1 VSPMATTALT
11 SATTPAD
18 AIRNFGII
26 AHIDHGKS
34 TLADR
39 MLQITGVVD
48 ARQMREQYLDRMDIE
63 RERGITIKSQAVRMP
78 WDSGG
83 RTYALNMIDT
93 PGHVDFT
100 YEVSRSLAACEG
112 AVLLVDAAQ
121 GIEAQTLANLYLA
134 MENDLTI
141 IPVLNKID
149 LPAAQ
154 PDKYAEELA
163 HLIGC
168 EPENCL
174 RVSGKTG
181 VGVEALLEEIVR
193 QIPHP
198 VGDAEAPARAMI
210 FDSVYDTYRGVV
222 TYVRVVDGHLSARE
236 RIVMMS
242 TRAQHELLEI
252 GVISPEPVPAQGLGV
267 GEVGYLITGVKDVRQ
282 SKVGDTVTNAAKPA
296 ATPLGGYRDPKPMV
310 FSGLYPIDGSD
321 YPDLREAL
329 DKLKLNDAAL
339 AYEPETS
346 AALGF
351 GFRCGFL
358 GLLHLEIVRERLER
372 EFNLDLISTMPNVVY
387 ELTMDDGGTVTV
399 TNPSEF
405 PSGKVAEVRE
415 PVVRA
420 TILAPS
426 EHIGAIMELC
436 QQRRGSLRGMDYL
449 SEDRVELRYTL
460 PLAEIVFDFFDQL
473 KSRTR
478 GYASLD
484 YEPDG
489 DQVADLVKVD
499 ILLQGETV
507 DAFSA
512 IVHKDKAYSYGV
524 AMAGKLKKLIPRQ
537 HFEVP
542 IQAAIGAR
550 VIARENVRALRKDV
564 LAKCYG
570 GDITRKRKLLEKQK
584 EGKRRM
590 KMVGRVEV
598 PQEAFIAAL
607 ASDDAAPGGDR
618 FKK

>member
-1 VSPMATTALT
+1 VSPMARTALT
-11 SATTPAD
+11 PSATPPEK
-18 AIRNFGII
+18 IRNFCII

-78 WDSGG
+78 WESRGE
-83 RTYALNMIDT
+83 TYALNMIDT

-134 MENDLTI
+134 MENDLAI

-154 PDKYAEELA
+154 PEKYAEELA
-163 HLIGC
+163 KLIGV
-168 EPENCL
+168 EPESCL

-181 VGVEALLEEIVR
+181 EGVEHLLEEIVR
-193 QIPHP
+193 QLPPPI
-198 VGDAEAPARAMI
+198 GDPDAAARAMI

-222 TYVRVVDGHLSARE
+222 TYVRVIDGHLSARE

-242 TRAQHELLEI
+242 TRATHELLEI
-252 GVISPEPVPAQGLGV
+252 GVISPEPVPGSGLGV

-296 ATPLGGYRDPKPMV
+296 TTALGGYRDPKPMV
-310 FSGLYPIDGSD
+310 FSGLYPLDGSE
-321 YPDLREAL
+321 YPALREAL

-339 AYEPETS
+339 VYEPETS

-372 EFNLDLISTMPNVVY
+372 EFDLDLISTAPNVVY
-387 ELTMDDGGTVTV
+387 DVTMEDRKEIVV

-405 PSGKVAEVRE
+405 PEGKIAEVRE
-415 PVVRA
+415 PIVRA

-426 EHIGAIMELC
+426 EYIGAIMELC
-436 QQRRGSLRGMDYL
+436 QQRRGALRGMDYL
-449 SEDRVELRYTL
+449 SEDRVEMRYTL

-489 DQVADLVKVD
+489 DQAADLVKVD
-499 ILLQGETV
+499 ILLQGEPV

-512 IVHKDKAYSYGV
+512 IVHRDKAYSYGV
-524 AMAGKLKKLIPRQ
+524 MMAGKLKDLIPRQ
-537 HFEVP
+537 QFEVP

-550 VIARENVRALRKDV
+550 IIARENIRAIRKDV

-584 EGKRRM
+584 EGKKRM

-607 ASDDAAPGGDR
+607 SSDAAPAADKA
-618 FKK
+618 KK